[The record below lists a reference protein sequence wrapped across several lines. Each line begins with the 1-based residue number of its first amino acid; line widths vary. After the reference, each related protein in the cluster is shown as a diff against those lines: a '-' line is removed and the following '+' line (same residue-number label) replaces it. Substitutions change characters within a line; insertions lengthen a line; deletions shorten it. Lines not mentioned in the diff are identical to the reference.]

1 MTDDRE
7 KRTVEYSRS
16 EWMKMIHYEDING
29 SARLFGGRLMQWMDE
44 VAGIAALRHS
54 GAMVTTAACDNLQ
67 FKKGAYINQLVVII
81 SRLTYV
87 GRTSM
92 EVRVDVYVEDQDT
105 GIRHPINRAYYTE
118 VCVDENGKPTPVRYG
133 LELVTE
139 AEKAEWEGA
148 QKRIEIRKKR
158 RNEGF

>member
-1 MTDDRE
+1 
-7 KRTVEYSRS
+7 
-16 EWMKMIHYEDING
+16 
-29 SARLFGGRLMQWMDE
+29 MQWMDE

-67 FKKGAYINQLVVII
+67 FKKGAYINELLVII

-105 GIRHPINRAYYTE
+105 GIRHPINRAYFTE
-118 VCVDENGKPTPVRYG
+118 VCTPVRYG
-133 LELVTE
+133 LELLTE
-139 AEKAEWEGA
+139 AERAEWEGA
-148 QKRIEIRKKR
+148 QKRIEVRKKR
-158 RNEGF
+158 RSEGF

>member
-1 MTDDRE
+1 
-7 KRTVEYSRS
+7 
-16 EWMKMIHYEDING
+16 
-29 SARLFGGRLMQWMDE
+29 MQWMDE

-67 FKKGAYINQLVVII
+67 FKKGAYINELLVII

-105 GIRHPINRAYYTE
+105 GIRHPINRAYFTE

-133 LELVTE
+133 LELLTE
-139 AEKAEWEGA
+139 AERAEWEGA
-148 QKRIEIRKKR
+148 QKTH
-158 RNEGF
+158 